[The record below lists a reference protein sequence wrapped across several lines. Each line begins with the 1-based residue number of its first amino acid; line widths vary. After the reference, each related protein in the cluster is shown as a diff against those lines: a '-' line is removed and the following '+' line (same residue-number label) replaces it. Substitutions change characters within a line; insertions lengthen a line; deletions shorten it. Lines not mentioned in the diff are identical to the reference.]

1 MSIAGKNMT
10 ISANNTT
17 IAENEQKVYEA
28 GKQAEYDA
36 FWDSYQDYGNRD
48 YYSGAFGGAGWV
60 ENIDKMKYP
69 IKLGAYRACCE
80 YMFEYFNRDKAGNA
94 PLYDMTELS
103 KKIDFSQVMSANNTF
118 NNARIKNLTCD
129 FSNAES
135 LNSTFS
141 GGNGGIIENL
151 TLKVTDKCKNFTA
164 TFSYQTAM
172 TTIRF
177 TDDSIIA
184 ASISFNHSPLTKES
198 ITNIINTLSSSV
210 SGKTATFSKSAVDT
224 AFETAEGLGD
234 GSTSAEWLALRAT
247 KENWTVTLV

>member
-1 MSIAGKNMT
+1 MSIAEKLQ
-10 ISANNTT
+10 T

-36 FWDSYQDYGNRD
+36 CWDSYQDYGNRD

-60 ENIDKMKYP
+60 EIIGEMKYP

-80 YMFEYFNRDKAGNA
+80 YMFAYFNRDKTGNA

-164 TFSYQTAM
+164 IFSYQTAM
-172 TTIRF
+172 TTIGF
-177 TDDSIIA
+177 TDDSVIA
-184 ASISFNHSPLTKES
+184 ASISFAQSPLIKES
-198 ITNIINTLSSSV
+198 ITNIMNTLSLNV
-210 SGKTATFSKSAVDT
+210 TGCTVTFKKFAVDT